1 MNHCF
6 LSPRNTPSYFENN
19 IKRFYRFVLS
29 FMDSQDPESDKK
41 CVWKANRSMLLNKI
55 RSSIINEIIFIL
67 TQDSL

>member
-29 FMDSQDPESDKK
+29 FMDSLDPESDKK
-41 CVWKANRSMLLNKI
+41 CVWKANRSMSLNKM
-55 RSSIINEIIFIL
+55 RTSIINKIIL
-67 TQDSL
+67 SLF